1 MTNQSATWTIMVYIS
16 ADDVLANFAI
26 ESLKQLRDAAHKG
39 IVVVAELEAEFDPKQ
54 PQDARIYFFDGDA
67 KKRTL
72 PIESSRMPEDEIAKF
87 TTIHPVDM
95 TRPET
100 LTEFINYA
108 SEKSKTEHYCLI
120 LWGHGTELLL
130 DEDRR
135 YGTELLLAEDRHYGT
150 ELLFSEGRRY
160 GTELLRAQKRRYGTE
175 LLRAEKHRYGVTN
188 GSVRRYL
195 TFSNLKEALR
205 NTKLAKGEL
214 AAGHP
219 KSGNTLDIIGID
231 ACSMSMIEVASELR
245 GSVDFMIASQED
257 VPDASF
263 PYQKI
268 LEDLK
273 AHNVRNDVKEVCKM
287 IPGLYQQAFRD
298 YIATP
303 GTGVKGITLSSLSL
317 KEIDTI
323 KGPLTELAKALLTSS
338 SDNIVRKKI
347 FSARKEA
354 QDFVFG
360 LFVDLLDFCEC
371 LDKELDK
378 DLEQVPRSTT
388 VPDLRSACKRI
399 REAMVVRDDGC
410 VIENQTVIEK
420 RCHGLS
426 IYFPFRDE
434 SETDK
439 AEELWAKGGTSRPLK
454 GGTSRPLKERSARIE
469 ELEEDFAKLGEFR
482 QTRWDEFIKHGW
494 SFILAEETPLELDQ
508 YYSAQRVA
516 ANLLSLHQSQKPPK
530 VAEAA

>member
-1 MTNQSATWTIMVYIS
+1 MTNQSATWTIMVYLS

-72 PIESSRMPEDEIAKF
+72 PIESSRIPEDETAKF

-100 LTEFINYA
+100 LTEFIDYA

-135 YGTELLLAEDRHYGT
+135 YGTELL
-150 ELLFSEGRRY
+150 FSEGRRY
-160 GTELLRAQKRRYGTE
+160 GTELSRAEKRRYG
-175 LLRAEKHRYGVTN
+175 VN

-195 TFSNLKEALR
+195 TFSNLKKALR

-273 AHNVRNDVKEVCKM
+273 AHNVRNDVKGVCKM

-317 KEIDTI
+317 KQIDTI

-338 SDNIVRKKI
+338 SDNIVRRKI

-360 LFVDLLDFCEC
+360 
-371 LDKELDK
+371 
-378 DLEQVPRSTT
+378 
-388 VPDLRSACKRI
+388 
-399 REAMVVRDDGC
+399 
-410 VIENQTVIEK
+410 
-420 RCHGLS
+420 
-426 IYFPFRDE
+426 FPFRDE
-434 SETDK
+434 NETDK

-482 QTRWDEFIKHGW
+482 ETRWDEFIKHGW

-530 VAEAA
+530 AAEAA

>member
-1 MTNQSATWTIMVYIS
+1 MNSESCDHEEHMTNQSATWTIMVYIS

-130 DEDRR
+130 DE
-135 YGTELLLAEDRHYGT
+135 
-150 ELLFSEGRRY
+150 GRRY
-160 GTELLRAQKRRYGTE
+160 GTELLW
-175 LLRAEKHRYGVTN
+175 AEKHRYGVTN

-205 NTKLAKGEL
+205 NTTLAKGEL

-338 SDNIVRKKI
+338 SNNIVRKKI

>member
-1 MTNQSATWTIMVYIS
+1 
-16 ADDVLANFAI
+16 
-26 ESLKQLRDAAHKG
+26 
-39 IVVVAELEAEFDPKQ
+39 
-54 PQDARIYFFDGDA
+54 
-67 KKRTL
+67 
-72 PIESSRMPEDEIAKF
+72 
-87 TTIHPVDM
+87 
-95 TRPET
+95 
-100 LTEFINYA
+100 
-108 SEKSKTEHYCLI
+108 
-120 LWGHGTELLL
+120 
-130 DEDRR
+130 
-135 YGTELLLAEDRHYGT
+135 
-150 ELLFSEGRRY
+150 
-160 GTELLRAQKRRYGTE
+160 
-175 LLRAEKHRYGVTN
+175 
-188 GSVRRYL
+188 
-195 TFSNLKEALR
+195 
-205 NTKLAKGEL
+205 
-214 AAGHP
+214 
-219 KSGNTLDIIGID
+219 
-231 ACSMSMIEVASELR
+231 MSMIEVASELR

-338 SDNIVRKKI
+338 SNNIVRKKI